1 MDTIDKI
8 LEEIKQYLSIS
19 EVIYLYTSISEL
31 VKISV
36 NDKIILTYLSE
47 HISLIS
53 TFCSNIINTICKD
66 ELELD
71 ELCNILSILCVSL
84 KLLRNVSSISK
95 DKRVI
100 LGTSQVIK
108 SLLFNI
114 NGTPTKLE
122 IEGITKVNKN
132 NDKRAKSLVNKEKT
146 HNFLIFVT
154 YKIMLKKEYIKS
166 ELTIDCINDIL
177 LLPSVIFQL
186 LANLCIENTD
196 IYHIYIFRNIY
207 PFGLLNICLLE
218 IIWRSYIFENKYE
231 CKNITVGSGFHLLY
245 VLNQQNQDFWYK
257 MIENEEVFNCFLYI
271 SLSLYNENMQF
282 NSTDKSSEWII
293 LFFRRLFCLKPEI
306 FCKLYH
312 LEIEEH
318 SSDNCD
324 IFLVFLTLLDPYI
337 QLNLENS
344 GQNDISNISLTPEL
358 RRLQNILLCLSLS
371 LYDLQILLLAIW
383 EELEANLET
392 VFTNNKADESNM
404 SVCMIKSENV
414 LGVIQQ
420 EILLGALQIIQYIN
434 KIIDSKDFDLIF
446 ENSKSHNFSKWL
458 VLTRSLFRYIPDN
471 HNMKKLFLEQC
482 VLTLNKMLEIRK
494 LILDLRN
501 DENRNKGEQC
511 WINISANVPLESLVH
526 IITITCEN
534 CTKNQ
539 NLLRKLGGIPL
550 LLQCINITDA
560 NHPFLKEAAILSI
573 KVSSSNNALN
583 KKELQLY
590 FV

>member
-1 MDTIDKI
+1 
-8 LEEIKQYLSIS
+8 
-19 EVIYLYTSISEL
+19 
-31 VKISV
+31 
-36 NDKIILTYLSE
+36 
-47 HISLIS
+47 
-53 TFCSNIINTICKD
+53 
-66 ELELD
+66 
-71 ELCNILSILCVSL
+71 
-84 KLLRNVSSISK
+84 
-95 DKRVI
+95 
-100 LGTSQVIK
+100 
-108 SLLFNI
+108 
-114 NGTPTKLE
+114 
-122 IEGITKVNKN
+122 
-132 NDKRAKSLVNKEKT
+132 
-146 HNFLIFVT
+146 
-154 YKIMLKKEYIKS
+154 
-166 ELTIDCINDIL
+166 
-177 LLPSVIFQL
+177 
-186 LANLCIENTD
+186 
-196 IYHIYIFRNIY
+196 
-207 PFGLLNICLLE
+207 
-218 IIWRSYIFENKYE
+218 
-231 CKNITVGSGFHLLY
+231 
-245 VLNQQNQDFWYK
+245 
-257 MIENEEVFNCFLYI
+257 
-271 SLSLYNENMQF
+271 MQF

-539 NLLRKLGGIPL
+539 NLLRKLGGKLICFFL
-550 LLQCINITDA
+550 IN
-560 NHPFLKEAAILSI
+560 
-573 KVSSSNNALN
+573 
-583 KKELQLY
+583 
-590 FV
+590 

>member
-1 MDTIDKI
+1 M
-8 LEEIKQYLSIS
+8 
-19 EVIYLYTSISEL
+19 
-31 VKISV
+31 
-36 NDKIILTYLSE
+36 
-47 HISLIS
+47 
-53 TFCSNIINTICKD
+53 
-66 ELELD
+66 
-71 ELCNILSILCVSL
+71 
-84 KLLRNVSSISK
+84 
-95 DKRVI
+95 
-100 LGTSQVIK
+100 
-108 SLLFNI
+108 
-114 NGTPTKLE
+114 
-122 IEGITKVNKN
+122 
-132 NDKRAKSLVNKEKT
+132 
-146 HNFLIFVT
+146 
-154 YKIMLKKEYIKS
+154 
-166 ELTIDCINDIL
+166 
-177 LLPSVIFQL
+177 
-186 LANLCIENTD
+186 
-196 IYHIYIFRNIY
+196 
-207 PFGLLNICLLE
+207 LNICLLE

-511 WINISANVPLESLVH
+511 WINISAYVPLESLVH

-539 NLLRKLGGIPL
+539 NLLRKLGGKLICFFL
-550 LLQCINITDA
+550 IN
-560 NHPFLKEAAILSI
+560 
-573 KVSSSNNALN
+573 
-583 KKELQLY
+583 
-590 FV
+590 